1 MQLVVGRI
9 IRPHGI
15 RGEVVVEV
23 TTDDP
28 AARFAVGSEL
38 AVDSPPARAPG
49 PTRSNAPPIEGVPR
63 NEGVLRIEAVRPHQ
77 GRLIIAFDGIVDRD
91 AAEELRGVRLWVD
104 AAEVGEPEDP
114 DEFNDFQLI
123 GLDVVDVDGRRLGE
137 VVRIEH
143 GPAADLLV
151 VRMTEGR
158 DALVPFVRAIVPTVD
173 VPGGRLVLTPP
184 PGLLEL

>member
-1 MQLVVGRI
+1 MQLVIGQI
-9 IRPHGI
+9 ARPHGI

-28 AARFAVGSEL
+28 AARFVAGSDL
-38 AVDSPPARAPG
+38 ATAAGRL
-49 PTRSNAPPIEGVPR
+49 
-63 NEGVLRIEAVRPHQ
+63 LRIEAVRPHQ
-77 GRLIIAFDGIVDRD
+77 GRLIIAFEGVLDRD
-91 AAEELRGVRLWVD
+91 AADELRGVKLCVD
-104 AAEVGEPEDP
+104 SAEIGEPEDP

-123 GLDVVDVDGRRLGE
+123 GLSVVDVEGKPLGE

-151 VRMTEGR
+151 VRLTEGR

-173 VPGGRLVLTPP
+173 ISGRRVVLTPP

>member
-1 MQLVVGRI
+1 MQLVVGQI
-9 IRPHGI
+9 SRPHGI

-28 AARFAVGSEL
+28 AARFAAGSEL
-38 AVDSPPARAPG
+38 AIDPPARGPG
-49 PTRSNAPPIEGVPR
+49 PARS
-63 NEGVLRIEAVRPHQ
+63 GVLRIEAVRPHQ
-77 GRLIIAFDGIVDRD
+77 GRLIIAFDGILDRD
-91 AAEELRGVRLWVD
+91 AAEELRGVKLCVD
-104 AAEVGEPEDP
+104 SAEVGESEDP
-114 DEFNDFQLI
+114 DEFNDFQLV
-123 GLDVVDVDGRRLGE
+123 GLAVVDVDGKKLGE

-151 VRMTEGR
+151 VRLTEGR

>member
-1 MQLVVGRI
+1 MQLVVGQI
-9 IRPHGI
+9 VRPHGI

-28 AARFAVGSEL
+28 AARFAAGSKL
-38 AVDSPPARAPG
+38 DTGTGGA
-49 PTRSNAPPIEGVPR
+49 
-63 NEGVLRIEAVRPHQ
+63 LRIEAVRPHQ
-77 GRLIIAFDGIVDRD
+77 GRLIIAFEGVLDRTS
-91 AAEELRGVRLWVD
+91 AEELRGVRLCVD
-104 AAEVGEPEDP
+104 SEDLAEPEDP
-114 DEFNDFQLI
+114 DEFHDFQLV
-123 GLDVVDVDGRRLGE
+123 GLSVVDVEGNRLGE

-151 VRMTEGR
+151 VRLTEGR

-173 VPGGRLVLTPP
+173 VAGGRIVLTPP